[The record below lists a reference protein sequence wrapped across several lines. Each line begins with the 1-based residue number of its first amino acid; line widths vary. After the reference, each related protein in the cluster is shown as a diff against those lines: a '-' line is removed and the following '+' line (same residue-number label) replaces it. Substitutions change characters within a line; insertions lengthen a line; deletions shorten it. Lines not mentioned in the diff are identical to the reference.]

1 MRELVILSG
10 KGGTGKTS
18 ITAALAALGESL
30 VVCDCDVDAAD
41 LHLLLDPKINETYQF
56 SGGHEARI
64 DPERCTQC
72 GECVEL
78 CRFGAITPD
87 FQVEPFA
94 CEGCKVCV
102 HFCPEKAIDFLDTV
116 DGEYYV
122 SDTRF
127 GPMVHARLHIAA
139 ENSGKLVTVVR
150 RKAQEIGEAQHKDY
164 TLVDGPPGIGCPVIA
179 SLTGAHVVL
188 LVTEPTVSG
197 RHDLERAASL
207 TAHFQIPTYAL
218 INKWDLNPQ
227 ITEQLTQF
235 CQEHNFPVLGRLPYD
250 PVFIKAMVAG
260 KTLPEFTDGFLVE
273 ELKHLWQQLK
283 EVLRNNSGG

>member
-41 LHLLLDPKINETYQF
+41 LHLLLAPTINESYQF
-56 SGGHEARI
+56 SGGHKARI
-64 DPERCTQC
+64 DPDRCTQC
-72 GECVEL
+72 GQCREL
-78 CRFGAITPD
+78 CRFEAITPD
-87 FQVEPFA
+87 FQVDPFS

-150 RKAQEIGEAQHKDY
+150 RKAQEIGEAHHKDY
-164 TLVDGPPGIGCPVIA
+164 ILVDGPPGIGCPVIA
-179 SLTGAHVVL
+179 SLTGAHAVL

-197 RHDLERAASL
+197 RHDLERAATL

-227 ITEQLTQF
+227 ITEELTRL
-235 CQEHNFPVLGRLPYD
+235 CQERNFPVLGRLPYD
-250 PVFIKAMVAG
+250 PVFIKAMVAE
-260 KTLPEFTDGFLVE
+260 KTLPEYTDGFLIE
-273 ELKHLWQQLK
+273 EFKNLWRKLQAALQHT
-283 EVLRNNSGG
+283 S

>member
-1 MRELVILSG
+1 MREIVILSG

-18 ITAALAALGESL
+18 ITAALAALGNSL

-41 LHLLLDPKINETYQF
+41 LHLLLAPEVKETYQF

-72 GECVEL
+72 GQCLEL
-78 CRFGAITPD
+78 CHFGAISPD
-87 FQVEPFA
+87 FRVDPFS

-102 HFCPEKAIDFLDTV
+102 HFCPAAAIDFLETV

-139 ENSGKLVTVVR
+139 ENSGKLVTAVR
-150 RKAQEIGEAQHKDY
+150 RRSQEVATARQKDWI
-164 TLVDGPPGIGCPVIA
+164 LVDGPPGIGCPVIA
-179 SLTGAHVVL
+179 SLTGAHAVL

-197 RHDLERAASL
+197 RHDLERVANL
-207 TAHFQIPTYAL
+207 TAHFQIPTYVL

-227 ITEQLTQF
+227 MSEKIAALSAAR
-235 CQEHNFPVLGRLPYD
+235 HLPVLARLPYD
-250 PVFIKAMVAG
+250 PVFTQAMVVA
-260 KTLPEFTDGFLVE
+260 KTLPEYTDGPLVA
-273 ELKHLWQQLK
+273 ELQRLWQQLQ
-283 EVLRNNSGG
+283 VNLLAAA

>member
-1 MRELVILSG
+1 M
-10 KGGTGKTS
+10 
-18 ITAALAALGESL
+18 A
-30 VVCDCDVDAAD
+30 DCDVDAAD
-41 LHLLLDPKINETYQF
+41 LHLLLAPTINESYQF
-56 SGGHEARI
+56 SGGHKARI
-64 DPERCTQC
+64 DPDRCTQC
-72 GECVEL
+72 GQCREL
-78 CRFGAITPD
+78 CRFEAITPD
-87 FQVEPFA
+87 FQVDPFS

-164 TLVDGPPGIGCPVIA
+164 ILVDGPPGIGCPVIA
-179 SLTGAHVVL
+179 SLTGAHAVL

-197 RHDLERAASL
+197 RHDLERAATL

-227 ITEQLTQF
+227 ITEELTRL
-235 CQEHNFPVLGRLPYD
+235 CQERNFPVLGRLPYD
-250 PVFIKAMVAG
+250 PVFIKAMVAE
-260 KTLPEFTDGFLVE
+260 KTLPEYTDGFLIE
-273 ELKHLWQQLK
+273 EFKNLWRKLQAALQHT
-283 EVLRNNSGG
+283 S

>member
-41 LHLLLDPKINETYQF
+41 LHLLLAPTINESYQF
-56 SGGHEARI
+56 SGGHKARI
-64 DPERCTQC
+64 DPDRCTQC
-72 GECVEL
+72 GQCREL
-78 CRFGAITPD
+78 CRFEAITPD
-87 FQVEPFA
+87 FQVDPFS

-164 TLVDGPPGIGCPVIA
+164 ILVDGPPGIGCPVIA
-179 SLTGAHVVL
+179 SLTGAHAVL

-197 RHDLERAASL
+197 RHDLERAATL

-227 ITEQLTQF
+227 ITEELTRL
-235 CQEHNFPVLGRLPYD
+235 CQERNFPVLGRLPYD
-250 PVFIKAMVAG
+250 PVFIKAMVAE
-260 KTLPEFTDGFLVE
+260 KTLPEYTDGFLIE
-273 ELKHLWQQLK
+273 EFKNLWRKLQAALQHT
-283 EVLRNNSGG
+283 S